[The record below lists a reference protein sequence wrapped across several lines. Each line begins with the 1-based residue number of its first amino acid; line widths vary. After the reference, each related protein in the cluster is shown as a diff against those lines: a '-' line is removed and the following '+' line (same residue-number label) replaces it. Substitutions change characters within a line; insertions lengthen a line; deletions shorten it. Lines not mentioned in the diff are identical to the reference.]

1 MRGEDVTFRA
11 RDISQHESSAKHRR
25 HLQLSRNKLQRKGTL
40 DCSADMSSVELTKES
55 PTSLCMLD
63 DPKTSL
69 SAGAT
74 PPSNPPGP
82 SGHLLDE
89 FEGGNRVIDELDI
102 WPMQN
107 DVVDYYEELLN
118 DDLSNSV
125 RFWPQPTELGDDVND
140 VDQPDGFL
148 LFASAL
154 LVNFIF
160 NVSLMSGR

>member
-1 MRGEDVTFRA
+1 
-11 RDISQHESSAKHRR
+11 
-25 HLQLSRNKLQRKGTL
+25 
-40 DCSADMSSVELTKES
+40 
-55 PTSLCMLD
+55 MLD

-74 PPSNPPGP
+74 PPSNSPGP

-118 DDLSNSV
+118 GDLSNSV

-160 NVSLMSGR
+160 DISLMSGR

>member
-1 MRGEDVTFRA
+1 
-11 RDISQHESSAKHRR
+11 
-25 HLQLSRNKLQRKGTL
+25 
-40 DCSADMSSVELTKES
+40 
-55 PTSLCMLD
+55 MLD
-63 DPKTSL
+63 EPTTSL
-69 SAGAT
+69 SAGAM

-82 SGHLLDE
+82 SGHLLGE
-89 FEGGNRVIDELDI
+89 LEGGNRAIDELEI

-148 LFASAL
+148 LFASAF
-154 LVNFIF
+154 LVTFLFDI
-160 NVSLMSGR
+160 SLTSGR